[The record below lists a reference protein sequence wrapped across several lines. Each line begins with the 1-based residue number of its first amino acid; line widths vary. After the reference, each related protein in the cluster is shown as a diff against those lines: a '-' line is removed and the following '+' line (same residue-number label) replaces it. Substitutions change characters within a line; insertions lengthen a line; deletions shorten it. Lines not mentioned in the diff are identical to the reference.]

1 MDKWAREN
9 MAVFALLGIA
19 ATLAAFIFLTK
30 ADAATTYATKDDV
43 QYIDKKLDRILE
55 RLPVR

>member
-30 ADAATTYATKDDV
+30 ADAATTYATQDDV
-43 QYIDKKLDRILE
+43 HRLEEKIDKILE
-55 RLPVR
+55 RLPGR